1 MLYQISLLHLI
12 SALQFLEATPTIAVT
27 VIFQNFITLLH
38 MRYSWPV
45 SDIIIIIIIIILLH
59 HHHHHH
65 HHHLAS
71 FQFYETHWLQSLPFS
86 SLWQLFFPFLVSCIT
101 WMNHLIMVH
110 STGVFPLQFN
120 SNATTTVILYILSAQ
135 PNYCN
140 YFPCNSTDEFWIPVS
155 SGFNS
160 DSANIMSE

>member
-71 FQFYETHWLQSLPFS
+71 FQFYETH
-86 SLWQLFFPFLVSCIT
+86 
-101 WMNHLIMVH
+101 
-110 STGVFPLQFN
+110 
-120 SNATTTVILYILSAQ
+120 
-135 PNYCN
+135 
-140 YFPCNSTDEFWIPVS
+140 
-155 SGFNS
+155 
-160 DSANIMSE
+160 